1 MTATI
6 SSELGT
12 LVYSNLTLIKTS
24 RASLGI
30 FRLIA
35 LFMKS
40 LVSFTYDGIY
50 FAIDWA

>member
-12 LVYSNLTLIKTS
+12 LIYSNLTSMKTG

-30 FRLIA
+30 FRLIV

-40 LVSFTYDGIY
+40 LVSFTYDGIS